1 MGIKV
6 LRLASIIMM
15 ALLMSACA
23 IEEMSSQ
30 GKTRTS
36 TPIGVVMGLAFTDT
50 NPHPSKIS
58 GVLSWQASDD
68 LLVSEYA
75 VFLGLDRHTRAEK
88 PIAII
93 SGVKN
98 EQFSLPEN
106 TQIDHHQYILL
117 YTKNELGLATQAA
130 AISI

>member
-1 MGIKV
+1 MV
-6 LRLASIIMM
+6 M

-58 GVLSWQASDD
+58 GPLSWQASDD

-75 VFLGLDRHTRAEK
+75 VFLADDRHTPAEK

-93 SGVKN
+93 TGAKK
-98 EQFSLPEN
+98 EHFSLPDN
-106 TQIDHHQYILL
+106 TQVGHYQYILL
-117 YTKNELGLATQAA
+117 YTKNEVGLATQAA
-130 AISI
+130 AIPI